1 MYENIILL
9 LDRNGEVI
17 VKFKHIAVSILY
29 LLSMF
34 FMASPKFLGLFGR
47 GALVFVLGVVLMLAV
62 TAFYGMYIYNSFLGS
77 TEVTQLS
84 QAKESE
90 YMKYRKLADWFA
102 IFRDLDRNFRADV
115 ISAEFSA
122 MNMDAV
128 MRSNPFRNTELG
140 KRLQDSAANISVKYE
155 QTMKILSESFNQGDI
170 TYQNYLSV
178 MDNVMKLSTAHLR
191 SIKKRICVFD
201 YRTYSENINDS
212 MCVQYIDEVNR
223 SVTRLE
229 EIDDKFDH
237 LIHELVCLNEISEEP
252 LLEMQSLIEST
263 SDYKSLEE

>member
-1 MYENIILL
+1 M
-9 LDRNGEVI
+9 
-17 VKFKHIAVSILY
+17 KFKHIAVSIIY

-62 TAFYGMYIYNSFLGS
+62 TAFYGMYIYTSFMGG
-77 TEVTQLS
+77 TQVTQLA
-84 QAKESE
+84 QPKETE
-90 YMKYRKLADWFA
+90 YMKYRRLADWFA
-102 IFRDLDRNFRADV
+102 MFRDLERNYRSEALRSDFGGMD
-115 ISAEFSA
+115 
-122 MNMDAV
+122 MDAV
-128 MRSNPFRNTELG
+128 MRYNPFRNTELG

-178 MDNVMKLSTAHLR
+178 MDNVMKLSSAHLK
-191 SIKKRICVFD
+191 SVKKRICVFD
-201 YRTYSENINDS
+201 YRTYSENVNDS
-212 MCVQYIDEVNR
+212 MCVQYLDEVDR

-237 LIHELVCLNEISEEP
+237 LIHELVCLNEISEAP